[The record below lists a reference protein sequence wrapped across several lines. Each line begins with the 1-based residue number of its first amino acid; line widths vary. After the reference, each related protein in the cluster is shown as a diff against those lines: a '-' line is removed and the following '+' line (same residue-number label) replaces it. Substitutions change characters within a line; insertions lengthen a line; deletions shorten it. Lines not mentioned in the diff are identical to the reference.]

1 MAAGADLAGL
11 GFYEVDFGKG
21 VVWID
26 DRMRDIFGV
35 PSEMDDG
42 LQALEFWIEHL
53 HPADAQRVMHYRK
66 QLHEG
71 RMDRFSIE
79 YRFLNP
85 SDGEIWIHHLA
96 GVSKRDATGQAVRT
110 FGVLR
115 DITDRKLVEDEL
127 RDLSRRIIGAHEE
140 ERALLARELHDDLT
154 QRVAVL
160 AIEAGRV
167 ELAEPDG
174 PQAQSMRAV
183 REGLVRLSEDIHS
196 LAYQLHPSVLD
207 ELGLPEALRAECE
220 RQGRRSRL
228 EIAVELEPFAAVVGK
243 EAALCLFRVAQEA
256 LNNIGR
262 HADARSASLTLRP
275 MDDGLL
281 LAVRDDGV
289 GFDPANPRKG
299 RSLGLASMQERVGL
313 VNGTFDIES
322 APGWGTEVIA
332 WVPTEESSP

>member
-1 MAAGADLAGL
+1 M
-11 GFYEVDFGKG
+11 
-21 VVWID
+21 
-26 DRMRDIFGV
+26 
-35 PSEMDDG
+35 
-42 LQALEFWIEHL
+42 
-53 HPADAQRVMHYRK
+53 
-66 QLHEG
+66 
-71 RMDRFSIE
+71 
-79 YRFLNP
+79 
-85 SDGEIWIHHLA
+85 
-96 GVSKRDATGQAVRT
+96 
-110 FGVLR
+110 
-115 DITDRKLVEDEL
+115 
-127 RDLSRRIIGAHEE
+127 LSQG
-140 ERALLARELHDDLT
+140 
-154 QRVAVL
+154 
-160 AIEAGRV
+160 
-167 ELAEPDG
+167 
-174 PQAQSMRAV
+174 
-183 REGLVRLSEDIHS
+183 
-196 LAYQLHPSVLD
+196 
-207 ELGLPEALRAECE
+207 LGLPEALRAECE

-289 GFDPANPRKG
+289 GFDPASPREG